1 MHLYVMGW
9 YVSGED
15 TQNVIPPQPRAL
27 CLYSVLLAAEVDKV
41 C

>member
-1 MHLYVMGW
+1 MDW

-27 CLYSVLLAAEVDKV
+27 CLYSIFLAAEVENV